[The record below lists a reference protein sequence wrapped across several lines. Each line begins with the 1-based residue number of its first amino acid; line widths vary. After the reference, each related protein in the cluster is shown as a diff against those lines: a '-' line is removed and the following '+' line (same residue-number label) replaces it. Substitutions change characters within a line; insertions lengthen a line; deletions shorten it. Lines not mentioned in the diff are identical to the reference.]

1 MGFPSFILLLL
12 LQSLSATSDFLSPL
26 ISPLSEDLCREV
38 ECGKG
43 TCKPSKN
50 DTILFECD
58 CDPGWRQTLSSPDQG
73 LKFLP
78 CIVPN
83 CTLDY
88 SCSNAPAPDPQKES
102 KANTSIFNACH
113 WVDCGGGSCNRTSFF
128 SYSCI
133 CDAGYYNILNAT
145 ALPCFKECA
154 FGLSCSNLGITLMNS
169 SRAPPAPPPTLN
181 ENGKNVYSLI
191 LRGSSSLWLLV
202 LVLAISHHICL
213 FITQMLTHEAS
224 GIDSF
229 ILWPNAWGAIAIKY
243 SVNLLP
249 GIHTVQND
257 KHELASYLFDS

>member
-1 MGFPSFILLLL
+1 MGFPSVILFLL

-58 CDPGWRQTLSSPDQG
+58 CDPGWRQTLSSPDEG

-83 CTLDY
+83 CTMNY
-88 SCSNAPAPDPQKES
+88 SCSSAPAPDPQNES
-102 KANTSIFNACH
+102 KANASIFNACH

-169 SRAPPAPPPTLN
+169 SRAPPPPPTLN
-181 ENGKNVYSLI
+181 ENDSLI
-191 LRGSSSLWLLV
+191 LRGSSSLWLLL

-213 FITQMLTHEAS
+213 FSEKWVFLVI
-224 GIDSF
+224 
-229 ILWPNAWGAIAIKY
+229 
-243 SVNLLP
+243 
-249 GIHTVQND
+249 
-257 KHELASYLFDS
+257 